1 MSYEAFASVYD
12 ILMQDVDYPKRTEY
26 LLKIFNRY
34 DRKPTLLL
42 DLACGTGGFAKEM
55 LKNGIDVIGV
65 DMSEEMLNIAR
76 ENLPECLLLNQKAEE
91 LDLFGTVDGAV
102 CLMDSLN
109 HITDY
114 ASFCKAI
121 ERTALFLEKDRL
133 FVFDVNTEYKHKN
146 IIGNNSFVIESDG
159 VFCTWQNAT
168 DDNLITDIMLD
179 FFVEQDSGEYSRFCE
194 DFSERAYTKSQ
205 IENALNKA
213 DLEIVA
219 VLDDMTFKE
228 PEKTSERL
236 YYVTRKI

>member
-12 ILMQDVDYPKRTEY
+12 VLMQDVDYKKRTEY
-26 LLKIFNRY
+26 LLEIFDRY

-42 DLACGTGGFAKEM
+42 DLACGTGSFAKEM
-55 LKNGIDVIGV
+55 LERGIDVIGV
-65 DMSEEMLNIAR
+65 DASEEMLNIAR
-76 ENLPECLLLNQKAEE
+76 ENLPECLLLNQRAEE
-91 LDLFGTVDGAV
+91 LDLYGTVDGAI

-114 ASFCKAI
+114 GDFCKAI

-146 IIGNNSFVIESDG
+146 ILGDNCFVIENNG
-159 VFCTWQNAT
+159 VFCTWQNET
-168 DDNLITDIMLD
+168 DENFLTNIMLD
-179 FFVEQDSGEYSRFCE
+179 FFVEGESGEYQRFGE

-205 IENALNKA
+205 IETALNKA
-213 DLEIVA
+213 GLEIVA
-219 VLDDMTFKE
+219 VLDDMSFKE
-228 PEKTSERL
+228 QKETSERL

>member
-12 ILMQDVDYPKRTEY
+12 VLMQDVDYKKRTEY
-26 LLKIFNRY
+26 LLEIFDRY

-42 DLACGTGGFAKEM
+42 DLACGTGSFAKEM
-55 LKNGIDVIGV
+55 LERGIDVIGV
-65 DMSEEMLNIAR
+65 DASEEMLNIAR
-76 ENLPECLLLNQKAEE
+76 ENLPECLLLNQRAEE
-91 LDLFGTVDGAV
+91 LDLYGTVDGAI

-114 ASFCKAI
+114 GDFCKAI

-146 IIGNNSFVIESDG
+146 ILGDNCFVIENDG
-159 VFCTWQNAT
+159 VFCTWQNET
-168 DDNLITDIMLD
+168 DENFLTNIMLD
-179 FFVEQDSGEYSRFCE
+179 FFVEGESGEYQRFGE

-205 IENALNKA
+205 IETALNKA
-213 DLEIVA
+213 GLEIVA
-219 VLDDMTFKE
+219 VLDDMSFKE
-228 PEKTSERL
+228 QKETSERL